1 MTKEELEEKLKNEEL
16 GTEEQIQ
23 LRGKLIKQLKDEI
36 KKTKDQKILLSLKL
50 KLYEELKKHKQAL
63 KERGKEDTIPIP
75 ERVGLK
81 VNEIATSISIL
92 KEKMDVETKLKTT
105 AVSTVISSLLVG
117 AITVGVTAIAGAPLS
132 IAALATAVPT
142 ICYCGLSGLIRM
154 PFTETTWTKLIKS
167 VDSKDVNQ
175 QKIIEFIDKNVK
187 NDKELAELIKRKSEN
202 PSEAELID
210 INNKLIA
217 KYQNLVNTSPIPEM
231 SKILTF
237 EKINLMEEQ
246 KKIYENIKKEYVKS
260 KREMTPM
267 EFAELEKNLIAID
280 LGITKEN
287 AFLKEVLKESGKDL
301 AISAGSSLAARA
313 IMSAA
318 FPQYAITNI
327 ANLAT
332 PLVMSTLGNVA
343 NMGNLKDKI
352 RLEKESYDK
361 LKTNLSREKIQELMN
376 SKKPEA
382 LAVA

>member
-81 VNEIATSISIL
+81 VNEIATTINIM
-92 KEKMDVETKLKTT
+92 KEKMDVETKLKST

-332 PLVMSTLGNVA
+332 PLVMSALGNVA